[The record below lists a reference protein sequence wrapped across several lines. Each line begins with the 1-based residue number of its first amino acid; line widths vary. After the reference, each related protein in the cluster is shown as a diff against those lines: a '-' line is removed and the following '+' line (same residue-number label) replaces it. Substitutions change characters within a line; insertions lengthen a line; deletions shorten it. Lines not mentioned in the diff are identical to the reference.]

1 METRPGQRKIYTV
14 TEVSRRIKDLVE
26 REFTDVWIEGEVSN
40 LRRSAAGHLYFTLKD
55 QSSQLPAVCFRN
67 AAIYLRFKPQNGES
81 FRARGRLSTYEAR
94 GEYQIIVD
102 VLEPVGRGTL
112 QEAFDRL
119 KEKLRQEGL
128 FDTDRK
134 RPLPRFPSRIGV
146 VTSAGSAALRDI
158 LSVLER
164 RHGSIDI
171 LIYPTD
177 VQGDR
182 AAPQIAEGI
191 DYLSGSNVDVVIV
204 TRGGGSMEDLW
215 PFNDE
220 RVALSIFNCEKPVI
234 SAVGHEIDFTIS
246 DFVADQRAPTP
257 SAAAEMVVQSK
268 REVLESLE
276 VAESRI
282 TSSLRYRLSEFRRFL
297 AARVGGRGFVVAEQR
312 VRQMS
317 QRVDEGVFRL
327 EQFARSG
334 RFFSSRA
341 NNLERAQLSVSTA
354 TRMKLQRSKERFRA
368 LTETLD
374 ALSPLAVLERGYAVC
389 RMVDGAVVRSAGDL
403 RLGADIDVVVREGEI
418 AARVTGLRKD
428 RSNPKLLGNSHERHR
443 NSKKGP

>member
-40 LRRSAAGHLYFTLKD
+40 LRRSGAGHIYFTLKD
-55 QSSQLPAVCFRN
+55 QSSQLSAVCFRN
-67 AAIYLRFKPQNGES
+67 AAMYLRFKPENGES

-94 GEYQIIVD
+94 GEYQIIVE
-102 VLEPVGRGTL
+102 VLEPVGRGAL

-119 KEKLRQEGL
+119 KEKLNREGL

-134 RPLPRFPSRIGV
+134 RPLPRFPARVGV
-146 VTSAGSAALRDI
+146 VTSAGSAALQDI

-164 RHGSIDI
+164 RHDSIDI
-171 LIYPTD
+171 LIYPTT

-204 TRGGGSMEDLW
+204 TRGGGSIEDLW

-220 RVALSIFNCEKPVI
+220 RVALSIFRCEKPVI

-257 SAAAEMVVQSK
+257 SAAAEMVIQSK
-268 REVLESLE
+268 REVLERLE
-276 VAESRI
+276 AAESRI
-282 TSSLRYRLSEFRRFL
+282 TAALRYRLSESRRFL
-297 AARVGGRGFVVAEQR
+297 AARAGGRGFVVAEQR
-312 VRQMS
+312 IRQLS
-317 QRVDEGVFRL
+317 QRVDDCVFRL
-327 EQFARSG
+327 EQFATSG

-341 NNLERAQLSVSTA
+341 NSLDRAEISVSTA
-354 TRMKLQRSKERFRA
+354 TRMKLQRSKQRFRA
-368 LTETLD
+368 LTEPLD

-389 RMVDGAVVRSAGDL
+389 RMPDGAVVRSSGDVE
-403 RLGADIDVVVREGEI
+403 LGADIDVVVREGEI
-418 AARVTGLRKD
+418 AARVTGLKKE
-428 RSNPKLLGNSHERHR
+428 RSSPK
-443 NSKKGP
+443 

>member
-1 METRPGQRKIYTV
+1 METGGQGRKIYTV

-40 LRRSAAGHLYFTLKD
+40 LRRSAAGHVYFTLKD

-67 AAIYLRFKPQNGES
+67 RAMYLRFKPRNGES

-94 GEYQIIVD
+94 GEYQIVVE
-102 VLEPVGRGTL
+102 VLEPVGRGAL
-112 QEAFDRL
+112 QDAFDRL
-119 KEKLRQEGL
+119 KEKLNREGL
-128 FDTDRK
+128 FDTLRK
-134 RPLPRFPSRIGV
+134 RPLPPFPSRVGV
-146 VTSAGSAALRDI
+146 VTSAASAALRDI

-164 RHGSIDI
+164 RHDSIDI

-191 DYLSGSNVDVVIV
+191 DYLSRSDVDVVIV
-204 TRGGGSMEDLW
+204 TRGGGSIEDLW

-220 RVALSIFNCEKPVI
+220 QVALSIFRCEKPVI

-257 SAAAEMVVQSK
+257 SAAAEIVIQSK
-268 REVLESLE
+268 REVLERLE
-276 VAESRI
+276 VAQSRV
-282 TSSLRYRLSEFRRFL
+282 TAALRYRLSEFRRFL
-297 AARVGGRGFVVAEQR
+297 AARAGGRGFVVAEQR

-317 QRVDEGVFRL
+317 QRVDDCVFRL
-327 EQFARSG
+327 ERFATSS
-334 RFFSSRA
+334 RFFLSRA
-341 NNLERAQLSVSTA
+341 GSLERARVSIST
-354 TRMKLQRSKERFRA
+354 TTGMKLQRSRERLRA

-374 ALSPLAVLERGYAVC
+374 ALSPLAVLERGYAIC
-389 RMVDGAVVRSAGDL
+389 RTSDGAVVRSVREV
-403 RLGADIDVVVREGEI
+403 RLGADIDVVVRGGEI
-418 AARVTGLRKD
+418 AARVTGTKTDHIR
-428 RSNPKLLGNSHERHR
+428 PK
-443 NSKKGP
+443 